1 MHKVTLYA
9 LSTCVWCKKTKQL
22 LDESG
27 IAYDCIFT
35 DKLTGHERSTVMA
48 EVRKVNPNESF
59 PTVVVDD
66 TTVVVGYKPD
76 RLREV
81 LGL

>member
-9 LSTCVWCKKTKQL
+9 LSTCVWCKKTRQL

-27 IAYDCIFT
+27 IAYDCIYT
-35 DKLTGHERSTVMA
+35 DKLDRAERATVMA
-48 EVRKVNPNESF
+48 EVREWNPSESF

-66 TTVVVGYKPD
+66 KTVVVGYRPE
-76 RLREV
+76 RIREV